1 MYDHLHYGSSCEF
14 LQHIT
19 EYELLSWGSVS
30 ASIRMERGRDLG
42 QSALGSFQFFLG
54 LRNNYQ
60 VAGVRSKDTPGDLC
74 RRVGRLTMQMSYR
87 FYDAN

>member
-14 LQHIT
+14 LHIT

-42 QSALGSFQFFLG
+42 QSGLGSFRFFFWGSETITRLP
-54 LRNNYQ
+54 
-60 VAGVRSKDTPGDLC
+60 VSGVRTLRAICAAEWADSQCK
-74 RRVGRLTMQMSYR
+74 
-87 FYDAN
+87 